1 MWDTLSATRISN
13 YLRRRS
19 EEKRNNE
26 IVKPVSRAR
35 ALRPMTICPSYFVSL
50 CARRSTFPW
59 FPVSS
64 SLS

>member
-35 ALRPMTICPSYFVSL
+35 ALRPMTICPSYFVSF